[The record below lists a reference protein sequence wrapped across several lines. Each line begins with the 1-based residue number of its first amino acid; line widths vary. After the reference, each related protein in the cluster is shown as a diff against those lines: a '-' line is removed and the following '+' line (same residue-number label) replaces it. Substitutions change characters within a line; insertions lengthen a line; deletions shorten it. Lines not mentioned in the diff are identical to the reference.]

1 MNDETKQTARL
12 TVKAKE
18 ISSTELLDGAREL
31 IIIHNNE
38 RYSLRITANRKLI
51 LTK

>member
-1 MNDETKQTARL
+1 MDDETKQTARL
-12 TVKAKE
+12 TAKAKE
-18 ISSTELLDGAREL
+18 ISSAELLDGAREL